1 MTSPIY
7 ENGTVTVYQGDC
19 LDVLR
24 AMPDASV
31 HAIIT
36 DPPYGLEFMG
46 KDWDSFAPERTRY
59 HGERANTSR
68 NIGDDVTRPSSR
80 HRVSY
85 AMTRP
90 TFRRCT
96 VCGRREF
103 SGSPCQCDTP
113 QWKYEQPEGTPTRMA
128 AFQTWCTE
136 WARECLRVLTPGGH
150 LLAFG
155 GTRTWH
161 RLACAIED
169 AGFEVRDT
177 LSWLYGSGFPKS
189 LDVSKAIDKARDDR
203 ADIVRV
209 TGWLAQQR
217 DRAGLTNRDIDAAF
231 GTNGM
236 AGHWTSVKSQP
247 AVPTWEQWCKL
258 CELIG
263 FGSEMDAE
271 VRRLNTRKGSP
282 GEAWE
287 QREVIGTRE
296 VSRGRPGLNGPT
308 HGGDSS
314 RELVPVTASATD
326 HAHRWEG
333 WGTALK
339 PAHEPIVVAR
349 KPLAGTV
356 AATVLEHGTGG
367 LNIDACRIPTTDR
380 WAATGTR
387 SAPGTALSGSA
398 DGTLNVSVSSTHEG
412 GRWPS
417 NVVFTHAPDCGDHC
431 TEGCPVST
439 LDTQSSNTSR
449 FFPVFRYQ
457 AKAPKSERPRVNGIA
472 HPTVKPLALMRWLIR
487 LVTPPDGIVLD
498 PFAGSGTTLQAARD
512 EGFHA
517 VGIERE
523 TDYIELIRARLNT
536 NAEPDTEKHEPA
548 NEGKPESTGEIP
560 GQVSL
565 YDVLNEE
572 GAA

>member
-36 DPPYGLEFMG
+36 DPPYGLSNLTPATVQNTVQCWFSGDRERVPNTSGFMG
-46 KDWDSFAPERTRY
+46 KAWDGFVPPPAVW
-59 HGERANTSR
+59 
-68 NIGDDVTRPSSR
+68 D
-80 HRVSY
+80 
-85 AMTRP
+85 
-90 TFRRCT
+90 
-96 VCGRREF
+96 
-103 SGSPCQCDTP
+103 
-113 QWKYEQPEGTPTRMA
+113 
-128 AFQTWCTE
+128 
-136 WARECLRVLTPGGH
+136 ECLRVLAPGGH
-150 LLAFG
+150 LLAFAG
-155 GTRTWH
+155 SRTH
-161 RLACAIED
+161 DLMTLAVRL
-169 AGFEVRDT
+169 AGFEIRDT
-177 LSWLYGSGFPKS
+177 VSWLYGSGFPKS
-189 LDVSKAIDKARDDR
+189 LDVSKAIDRAAGAKRSPGVCGPYSSRRPRARVQAVNAYHDGVGDFGSSLITVP
-203 ADIVRV
+203 A
-209 TGWLAQQR
+209 T
-217 DRAGLTNRDIDAAF
+217 DAA
-231 GTNGM
+231 
-236 AGHWTSVKSQP
+236 
-247 AVPTWEQWCKL
+247 
-258 CELIG
+258 
-263 FGSEMDAE
+263 
-271 VRRLNTRKGSP
+271 
-282 GEAWE
+282 
-287 QREVIGTRE
+287 RE
-296 VSRGRPGLNGPT
+296 
-308 HGGDSS
+308 
-314 RELVPVTASATD
+314 
-326 HAHRWEG
+326 WQG

-367 LNIDACRIPTTDR
+367 LNIDACRIPTTDQ
-380 WAATGTR
+380 WTATGTR

-457 AKAPKSERPRVNGIA
+457 AKAPRSERPRVNGIA

-548 NEGKPESTGEIP
+548 NEGKPESAGEIP